1 MKLHLSYYENDDVV
15 GLAKDLIG
23 KELFT
28 NINGIITSGIISE
41 TEAYAGATDKASHAY
56 GGRRTKRTETM
67 YKPGGRTYVYLCYGI
82 HYLLNIVTG
91 GKGQADAVLIRGII
105 PRTGIGSM
113 YARSKKH
120 RPEGLSD
127 GPAKVCKVLGVNI
140 SHNDLMLDSDRI
152 WIEDNKFDAAEYS
165 ISVSKRIGIDYAGED
180 AKLPYRFLLRPKG

>member
-1 MKLHLSYYENDDVV
+1 MKLHLSYYKSDDVV

-82 HYLLNIVTG
+82 HYLLNIVTA
-91 GKGQADAVLIRGII
+91 GKDQADAVLIRGII
-105 PRTGIGSM
+105 PRTGIEAM

-120 RPEGLSD
+120 KLKGLSD

-140 SHNDLMLDSDRI
+140 SHNDLMLDSNRV
-152 WIEDNKFDAAEYS
+152 WIEDNNFDAAEYTIS
-165 ISVSKRIGIDYAGED
+165 ISRRIGIDYAGED
-180 AKLPYRFLLRPKG
+180 AKLPYRFLLRVC